1 MGHAWRARRRQG
13 ARASM
18 ERAHRAGLSWGS
30 GQTFGIVLGLAFG
43 PSMALAQSAA
53 APGGGNGSNGSSSG
67 SLATVQVEA
76 DRRTPLAIDEPTQ
89 TGSRLGLTPLETPA
103 SIEVLGGDTI
113 RARGD
118 VSVIDAA
125 TRATGITGSPG
136 PGNGGTAMAA
146 RGFSGHGSVMQ
157 LFDGTRLYA
166 GAGTVTFPFDTWSVD
181 RIEVLRGAASVMYGE
196 GAIGGAINVVPK
208 KPTRGPIQNQALVTL
223 GSDATRQVAF
233 GSGGAIDDKLSYR
246 FDISHRTTDGFMQ
259 RGEAESLAVGAAVR
273 LDVSP
278 QLQFTLSHDEGVQSP
293 QRYYGVPLIDGRLGS
308 QTLRQNYNL
317 DDAEIKYRDK
327 WTRLDAVWTPD
338 AAVTVRNQLYRLESK
353 RHWRNSE
360 TYTYSATT
368 RRVTRGDYLEI
379 GHDQEQVGNRTDATF
394 RHGLFGMANQ
404 VLVGFDV
411 NRIDFQHSNDSP
423 YGGRS
428 VVDPFAFNPGYYAS
442 PVAYTPRYRT
452 RTDTYAFFTEDKL
465 AFNDRW
471 SVVGSLRWDHAKV
484 ARTDLQSAANNL
496 GKTFEYATGRLGVV
510 YAPDAAQSFYAQVA
524 RAADPLTSL
533 ISTSATQVPFE
544 LSTGKQVEVGYKRQ
558 LADNRGAWTVAAY
571 RIEKNKLLS
580 RDATDP
586 TVTQQIGQ
594 QSSEGIEATLD
605 LALTPTLNLEA
616 NVAKLR
622 ARYDDFNEVVGG
634 KLVSRAGNTPSG
646 VPEEAANVWLN
657 WRFLPR
663 WEAALGVRYVGPRQV
678 DTANT
683 RKIGSYTVA
692 DASVSWQANASL
704 KLALRAY
711 NLADRRYPVSFS
723 NGGNQWL
730 LGRPRS
736 FELSALVDF

>member
-1 MGHAWRARRRQG
+1 MSQQQASPASDRGYVRAPHRAR
-13 ARASM
+13 
-18 ERAHRAGLSWGS
+18 LS
-30 GQTFGIVLGLAFG
+30 GISLALGLAFG
-43 PSMALAQSAA
+43 PSVVFAQAA
-53 APGGGNGSNGSSSG
+53 GNQ
-67 SLATVQVEA
+67 SLAPVQVEA
-76 DRRTPLAIDEPTQ
+76 DRHTRLAIDETTQ

-103 SIEVLGGDTI
+103 SIEVLSGDTI

-118 VSVIDAA
+118 VSVVEAA
-125 TRATGITGSPG
+125 TRATGITGSPA

-166 GAGTVTFPFDTWSVD
+166 GAGTVSFPFDTWSVD

-208 KPTRGPIQNQALVTL
+208 KPTRGPIQNEALITV

-233 GSGGAIDDKLSYR
+233 GSGGAINDKLSYR
-246 FDISHRTTDGFMQ
+246 FDISHRQTDGFMQ
-259 RGEAESLAVGAAVR
+259 RGQAESLAVGAAVR

-278 QLQFTLSHDEGVQSP
+278 RLQFTLSHDEGKQSP
-293 QRYYGVPLIDGRLGS
+293 QRYFGVPLIDGRLSS
-308 QTLRQNYNL
+308 QTVRQNYNL
-317 DDAEIKYRDK
+317 DDSEIKYHDK
-327 WTRLDAVWTPD
+327 WTRLDAQWTPND
-338 AAVTVRNQLYRLESK
+338 SVTVRNQLYRLESK
-353 RHWRNSE
+353 RHWRDSE
-360 TYTYSATT
+360 TYTYNATT

-379 GHDQEQVGNRTDATF
+379 GHDQEQIGNRTDATF
-394 RHGLFGMANQ
+394 KHGLFGMANQ

-411 NRIDFQHSNDSP
+411 NRIDFLGSSDTP

-428 VVDPFAFNPGYYAS
+428 VVDPFNFNPGTYAS
-442 PVAYTPRYRT
+442 PVAYLPRYKT
-452 RTDTYAFFTEDKL
+452 KTDTYAFFTEDKL
-465 AFNDRW
+465 AFNEQW
-471 SVVGSLRWDHAKV
+471 SVVGSLRWDHAKI
-484 ARTDLQSAANNL
+484 ARVDVQNAANNL

-510 YAPDAAQSFYAQVA
+510 YAPDASQSFYAQVA

-533 ISTSATQVPFE
+533 ISTSASQVPFD

-580 RDATDP
+580 RDASDP
-586 TVTQQIGQ
+586 TKTQQIGQ

-634 KLVSRAGNTPSG
+634 KLISRAGNTPTG
-646 VPEEAANVWLN
+646 VPQEAANLWLN
-657 WRFLPR
+657 WRFMPQ
-663 WEAALGVRYVGPRQV
+663 WEAAFGVRYVGARQV

-692 DASVSWQANASL
+692 DASVSWQASPTL

-736 FELSALVDF
+736 FELSALVNF

>member
-1 MGHAWRARRRQG
+1 MVRTTRAR
-13 ARASM
+13 
-18 ERAHRAGLSWGS
+18 HRAGRGAGAPLYSARFSRLSGLS
-30 GQTFGIVLGLAFG
+30 LGLGLAFG
-43 PSMALAQSAA
+43 PGIAFAQTEAN
-53 APGGGNGSNGSSSG
+53 GGGQ
-67 SLATVQVEA
+67 SLNPVRVEA
-76 DRRTPLAIDEPTQ
+76 DRHAPLAIDEPTS

-103 SIEVLGGDTI
+103 SIEVLTGDTI

-118 VSVIDAA
+118 VSVVDAA
-125 TRATGITGSPG
+125 TRATGITGSPA

-208 KPTRGPIQNQALVTL
+208 KPTRGPIQNEALLTL
-223 GSDATRQVAF
+223 GSDATRQAAF
-233 GSGGAIDDKLSYR
+233 GSGGAISDKLSYR

-278 QLQFTLSHDEGVQSP
+278 QLQFTLSHDEGRQTP
-293 QRYYGVPLIDGRLGS
+293 QRYYGVPLIDGRLSS

-327 WTRLDAVWTPD
+327 WTRLDAQWAPND
-338 AAVTVRNQLYRLESK
+338 AVTVRNQLYRLESK

-360 TYTYSATT
+360 TYTFNATT

-379 GHDQEQVGNRTDATF
+379 GHDQEQIGNRTDATL
-394 RHGLFGMANQ
+394 RHSVFGLANQ

-428 VVDPFAFNPGYYAS
+428 VIDPFVFNPGYYAS

-452 RTDTYAFFTEDKL
+452 KTDTYAFFTEDKL
-465 AFNDRW
+465 AFNEQW

-484 ARTDLQSAANNL
+484 ARTDLQNAANNL

-510 YAPDAAQSFYAQVA
+510 YAPDATQSFYAQVA

-558 LADNRGAWTVAAY
+558 LADSRGAWTVAAY

-580 RDATDP
+580 RDASDP
-586 TVTQQIGQ
+586 TKTQQIGQ

-605 LALTPTLNLEA
+605 LALTSTLNLEA
-616 NVAKLR
+616 NIAKLR
-622 ARYDDFNEVVGG
+622 ARYDDFNEVVSGG
-634 KLVSRAGNTPSG
+634 LVSRAGNTPTG
-646 VPEEAANVWLN
+646 VPEEAANLWLS
-657 WRFLPR
+657 WRFLPQ
-663 WEAALGVRYVGPRQV
+663 WEAAFGVRYVGPRQV

-683 RKIGSYTVA
+683 RKVGSYTVA
-692 DASVSWQANASL
+692 DASVSWQANPSL

-736 FELSALVDF
+736 FELSALVNF

>member
-1 MGHAWRARRRQG
+1 MGRTTQAR
-13 ARASM
+13 
-18 ERAHRAGLSWGS
+18 HRAGRGAQLHRARLSHIS
-30 GQTFGIVLGLAFG
+30 GISLGLGLGLAFAPG
-43 PSMALAQSAA
+43 ASFAQTEATGAQSLN
-53 APGGGNGSNGSSSG
+53 P
-67 SLATVQVEA
+67 VRVEA
-76 DRRTPLAIDEPTQ
+76 DRHAPLAIDEPTA

-103 SIEVLGGDTI
+103 SIEVLTGDTI

-118 VSVIDAA
+118 VSVVDAA
-125 TRATGITGSPG
+125 TRATGITGSPA

-146 RGFSGHGSVMQ
+146 RGFTGHGSVMQ

-208 KPTRGPIQNQALVTL
+208 KPTRGPIQNEALVTL

-233 GSGGAIDDKLSYR
+233 GSGGAINDKLSYR
-246 FDISHRTTDGFMQ
+246 FDISHRATDGFMQ

-278 QLQFTLSHDEGVQSP
+278 QLQFTLSHDEGRQTP

-327 WTRLDAVWTPD
+327 WTRLDAQWTPND
-338 AAVTVRNQLYRLESK
+338 AVTVRNQLYRLESK

-360 TYTYSATT
+360 TYTFNATT

-379 GHDQEQVGNRTDATF
+379 GHDQEQVGNRTDVTVKH
-394 RHGLFGMANQ
+394 RLFGLANQ
-404 VLVGFDV
+404 VLAGFDV
-411 NRIDFQHSNDSP
+411 NRIDFLNTSDTP
-423 YGGRS
+423 FGGRS
-428 VVDPFAFNPGYYAS
+428 VVDPFTFNPGYYAS
-442 PVAYTPRYRT
+442 PVAYLPRYKT
-452 RTDTYAFFTEDKL
+452 KTDTYAFFTEDKL
-465 AFNDRW
+465 AFNEQW

-484 ARTDLQSAANNL
+484 ARADLQNAANSL

-510 YAPDAAQSFYAQVA
+510 YAPDATQSFYAQVA

-544 LSTGKQVEVGYKRQ
+544 LSTGRQVEVGYKRQ
-558 LADNRGAWTVAAY
+558 LADSRSAWTVAAY

-580 RDATDP
+580 RDANDP
-586 TVTQQIGQ
+586 SKTQQVGQ

-622 ARYDDFNEVVGG
+622 ARYDDFNEVVNGR
-634 KLVSRAGNTPSG
+634 LVSRAGNTPTG
-646 VPEEAANVWLN
+646 VPEEAANLWLG
-657 WRFLPR
+657 WRFRPQ
-663 WEAALGVRYVGPRQV
+663 WEAAFGVRYVGPRQV

-692 DASVSWQANASL
+692 DASVSWQASPSL

-711 NLADRRYPVSFS
+711 NLADRKYPVSFS
-723 NGGNQWL
+723 NSGNQWL

-736 FELSALVDF
+736 FELSALVNF

>member
-1 MGHAWRARRRQG
+1 MGHASPARDSRG
-13 ARASM
+13 APLCWARLS
-18 ERAHRAGLSWGS
+18 GLSLGLGLVFGPSAVLAQSSGETANGS
-30 GQTFGIVLGLAFG
+30 GQ
-43 PSMALAQSAA
+43 
-53 APGGGNGSNGSSSG
+53 
-67 SLATVQVEA
+67 SLKPVQVEA
-76 DRRTPLAIDEPTQ
+76 ERHTPLAIDEPSH

-103 SIEVLGGDTI
+103 SIEVLTGDTI

-181 RIEVLRGAASVMYGE
+181 RIEVLRGAASVMFGE

-208 KPTRGPIQNQALVTL
+208 KPTRGPIQNEALVTM

-233 GSGGAIDDKLSYR
+233 GSGGAINDKLSYR
-246 FDISHRTTDGFMQ
+246 FDISHRKTDGFMQ
-259 RGEAESLAVGAAVR
+259 RGQAESLAVGAAVR

-278 QLQFTLSHDEGVQSP
+278 QLQFTLSHDEGRQSP
-293 QRYYGVPLIDGRLGS
+293 QRYFGVPLIDGRLSS
-308 QTLRQNYNL
+308 QTLRQNYNV
-317 DDAEIKYRDK
+317 DDAEVKYRDK
-327 WTRLDAVWTPD
+327 WTRLDAQWTPND
-338 AAVTVRNQLYRLESK
+338 AVTVRNQLYRLESK
-353 RHWRNSE
+353 RHWRDSE
-360 TYTYSATT
+360 TYTYNATT

-379 GHDQEQVGNRTDATF
+379 GHDQEQIGNRTDATF
-394 RHGLFGMANQ
+394 KHSLFGLANQ
-404 VLVGFDV
+404 VLVGFDA
-411 NRIDFQHSNDSP
+411 NHINFQHSNDSP

-428 VVDPFAFNPGYYAS
+428 VVDPFVFNPGYYVS

-452 RTDTYAFFTEDKL
+452 KTDTYAFFTEDKL
-465 AFNDRW
+465 AFNEQW

-484 ARTDLQSAANNL
+484 ARTDLQNAANNL

-510 YAPDAAQSFYAQVA
+510 YAPDASQSFYAQVA

-533 ISTSATQVPFE
+533 ITTSATQVPFE
-544 LSTGKQVEVGYKRQ
+544 LSTGRQVEVGYKRL

-571 RIEKNKLLS
+571 RIEKTKLLS

-586 TVTQQIGQ
+586 TITQQIGK

-605 LALTPTLNLEA
+605 LALTSTLRLEA

-622 ARYDDFNEVVGG
+622 ARYDDFNEVVSGR
-634 KLVSRAGNTPSG
+634 LVSRAGNTPTG
-646 VPEEAANVWLN
+646 VPEEAANLWLN
-657 WRFLPR
+657 WRFLPQ
-663 WEAALGVRYVGPRQV
+663 WEADFGVRYVGPRQV
-678 DTANT
+678 DTANS

-692 DASVSWQANASL
+692 DAGVSWQANPSL
-704 KLALRAY
+704 KFALRAY
-711 NLADRRYPVSFS
+711 NLADRRYAVSFS

-736 FELSALVDF
+736 FELSALVNF

>member
-1 MGHAWRARRRQG
+1 MNQLQASPARGRAGVPRRAR
-13 ARASM
+13 
-18 ERAHRAGLSWGS
+18 LS
-30 GQTFGIVLGLAFG
+30 GISLALGLAFG
-43 PSMALAQSAA
+43 PSVAFAQAA
-53 APGGGNGSNGSSSG
+53 GNQ
-67 SLATVQVEA
+67 SLTPVQVEA
-76 DRRTPLAIDEPTQ
+76 DRHTRLAIDETTQ

-103 SIEVLGGDTI
+103 SIEVLNGDTI

-118 VSVIDAA
+118 VSVVEAA
-125 TRATGITGSPG
+125 TRATGITGAPA
-136 PGNGGTAMAA
+136 PGNGGSAMAA
-146 RGFSGHGSVMQ
+146 RGFTGHGSVMQ
-157 LFDGTRLYA
+157 LFDGTRMYA
-166 GAGTVTFPFDTWSVD
+166 GAGTVSFPFDTWSVD

-208 KPTRGPIQNQALVTL
+208 KPTRGPIQNQALLTL

-233 GSGGAIDDKLSYR
+233 GSGGAINDKLSYR
-246 FDISHRTTDGFMQ
+246 FDISHRQTDGFMQ
-259 RGEAESLAVGAAVR
+259 RGQAESLAVGAAVR

-278 QLQFTLSHDEGVQSP
+278 QLQFTLSHDEGKQSP
-293 QRYYGVPLIDGRLGS
+293 QRYFGVPLIDGRLSS
-308 QTLRQNYNL
+308 QTVRQNYNL
-317 DDAEIKYRDK
+317 DDSEIKYHDK
-327 WTRLDAVWTPD
+327 WTRLDAQWTPND
-338 AAVTVRNQLYRLESK
+338 SVTVRNQLYRLESK
-353 RHWRNSE
+353 RHWRDSE
-360 TYTYSATT
+360 TYTYNATT

-379 GHDQEQVGNRTDATF
+379 GHDQEQIGNRTDATF

-411 NRIDFQHSNDSP
+411 NRIDFLNSSDTP

-428 VVDPFAFNPGYYAS
+428 VVDPFNFNPGYYAS
-442 PVAYTPRYRT
+442 PVAYLPRYKT
-452 RTDTYAFFTEDKL
+452 RTNTYAFFAEDKL
-465 AFNDRW
+465 AFNQQW
-471 SVVGSLRWDHAKV
+471 SLVGSLRWDHAKI
-484 ARTDLQSAANNL
+484 ARVDMQNAANNL

-510 YAPDAAQSFYAQVA
+510 YAPDASQSFYAQVA

-580 RDATDP
+580 RDANDP
-586 TVTQQIGQ
+586 SKTQQVGQ

-622 ARYDDFNEVVGG
+622 ARYDDFNEVVSG
-634 KLVSRAGNTPSG
+634 KLVSRAGNTPFG
-646 VPEEAANVWLN
+646 VPEEAANLWLN
-657 WRFLPR
+657 WRFLPK
-663 WEAALGVRYVGPRQV
+663 WEAAFGVRYVGPRQV
-678 DTANT
+678 DAANT

-692 DASVSWQANASL
+692 DASVSWQANPTL

-711 NLADRRYPVSFS
+711 NLADRRYPLSFS
-723 NGGNQWL
+723 NSGNQWL

>member
-1 MGHAWRARRRQG
+1 MGHASPARDRTG
-13 ARASM
+13 APLRWARLS
-18 ERAHRAGLSWGS
+18 GLS
-30 GQTFGIVLGLAFG
+30 LGLGLVFG
-43 PSMALAQSAA
+43 PSAVFAQASGEAA
-53 APGGGNGSNGSSSG
+53 SSSNQ
-67 SLATVQVEA
+67 SLKPVQVEA
-76 DRRTPLAIDEPTQ
+76 ERHTPLAIDEPSH

-103 SIEVLGGDTI
+103 SIEVLTGDTI

-125 TRATGITGSPG
+125 TRATGITGTPG
-136 PGNGGTAMAA
+136 PGNGGTAMVA

-208 KPTRGPIQNQALVTL
+208 KPTRGPIQNEALVTM

-233 GSGGAIDDKLSYR
+233 GSGGAINDKLSYR
-246 FDISHRTTDGFMQ
+246 FDISHRQTDGFMQ
-259 RGEAESLAVGAAVR
+259 RGQAESLAVGAAVR

-278 QLQFTLSHDEGVQSP
+278 QLQFTLSHDEGRQSP
-293 QRYYGVPLIDGRLGS
+293 QRYFGVPLIDGRLSS
-308 QTLRQNYNL
+308 QTLRQNYNV
-317 DDAEIKYRDK
+317 DDSEIKYRDK
-327 WTRLDAVWTPD
+327 WTRLDAQWTPNSS
-338 AAVTVRNQLYRLESK
+338 VTVRNQLYRLESK
-353 RHWRNSE
+353 RHWRDSE
-360 TYTYSATT
+360 TYTYNATT

-379 GHDQEQVGNRTDATF
+379 GHDQEQIGNRTDATF
-394 RHGLFGMANQ
+394 KHSLFGLANQ
-404 VLVGFDV
+404 VLVGFDA
-411 NRIDFQHSNDSP
+411 NHINFQHSNDSP

-428 VVDPFAFNPGYYAS
+428 VVDPFVFNPGYYVS

-452 RTDTYAFFTEDKL
+452 KTDTYAFFTEDKL
-465 AFNDRW
+465 AFNEQW

-484 ARTDLQSAANNL
+484 ARTDLQNAANNL

-510 YAPDAAQSFYAQVA
+510 YAPDASQSFYAQVA

-533 ISTSATQVPFE
+533 ITTSATQVPFE
-544 LSTGKQVEVGYKRQ
+544 LSTGRQVEVGYKRQ

-571 RIEKNKLLS
+571 RIEKTKLLS

-586 TVTQQIGQ
+586 TISQQIGK

-605 LALTPTLNLEA
+605 LALTSTLRLEA

-622 ARYDDFNEVVGG
+622 ARYDDFNEVVSGR
-634 KLVSRAGNTPSG
+634 LVSRAGNTPTG
-646 VPEEAANVWLN
+646 MPEEAANLWLN
-657 WRFLPR
+657 WRFLPQ
-663 WEAALGVRYVGPRQV
+663 WEADFGVRYVGPRQV
-678 DTANT
+678 DTANS

-692 DASVSWQANASL
+692 DAGVSWQASPSL

-711 NLADRRYPVSFS
+711 NLADRRYAVSFS

-736 FELSALVDF
+736 FELSALVNF

>member
-1 MGHAWRARRRQG
+1 MSRQASPSRDRTG
-13 ARASM
+13 APQRV
-18 ERAHRAGLSWGS
+18 RLS
-30 GQTFGIVLGLAFG
+30 GISLGLGLALG
-43 PSMALAQSAA
+43 PAAALAQAD
-53 APGGGNGSNGSSSG
+53 GSQ
-67 SLATVQVEA
+67 SLAPVQVEA
-76 DRRTPLAIDEPTQ
+76 DRHTRLAIDETTQ

-103 SIEVLGGDTI
+103 SIEVLDGDTI

-146 RGFSGHGSVMQ
+146 RGFLGHGSVMQ

-181 RIEVLRGAASVMYGE
+181 RIEILRGAASVMYGE
-196 GAIGGAINVVPK
+196 GAIGGAINVVPR
-208 KPTRGPIQNQALVTL
+208 KPTRGPIQNQALLTT

-233 GSGGAIDDKLSYR
+233 GSGGAINDRLSYR
-246 FDISHRTTDGFMQ
+246 FDISHRQTDGFMQ
-259 RGEAESLAVGAAVR
+259 RGQAESLAVGAAVR

-278 QLQFTLSHDEGVQSP
+278 QLQFTLSHDEGRQSP
-293 QRYYGVPLIDGRLGS
+293 QRYYGVPLIDGRLSS

-317 DDAEIKYRDK
+317 DDSEIKYRDK
-327 WTRLDAVWTPD
+327 WTRLDAQWTPND
-338 AAVTVRNQLYRLESK
+338 SVTVRNQLYRLESK

-379 GHDQEQVGNRTDATF
+379 GHDQEQIGNRTDATF
-394 RHGLFGMANQ
+394 KHGLFGLANQ

-411 NRIDFQHSNDSP
+411 NRIDFQHTNDSP
-423 YGGRS
+423 YGGQS
-428 VVDPFAFNPGYYAS
+428 VVDPFVFNPGYYVS

-465 AFNDRW
+465 AFDDQW
-471 SVVGSLRWDHAKV
+471 SVVGSLRWDHAKI
-484 ARTDLQSAANNL
+484 ARADLQNAANNL

-510 YAPDAAQSFYAQVA
+510 YAPDASQSFYAQVA

-544 LSTGKQVEVGYKRQ
+544 LSTGRQVEVGYKRQ
-558 LADNRGAWTVAAY
+558 FADNRGAWTVGAY

-580 RDATDP
+580 RDASDP
-586 TVTQQIGQ
+586 GKTQQIGR

-605 LALTPTLNLEA
+605 MALTPTLDLEA
-616 NVAKLR
+616 NIARLR

-634 KLVSRAGNTPSG
+634 KLISRAGNTPSG
-646 VPEEAANVWLN
+646 VPEQTANLWLN
-657 WRFLPR
+657 WRFLPQ
-663 WEAALGVRYVGPRQV
+663 WEAAFGVRHVGPRQV
-678 DTANT
+678 DAANS

-692 DASVSWQANASL
+692 DASLSWQANRSL

-711 NLADRRYPVSFS
+711 NLADRRYAVSFS

>member
-1 MGHAWRARRRQG
+1 MGQQASPARDGMGTPLRW
-13 ARASM
+13 ARLS
-18 ERAHRAGLSWGS
+18 GLSLG
-30 GQTFGIVLGLAFG
+30 LGLAFG
-43 PSMALAQSAA
+43 PSAVFAQSPDEAA
-53 APGGGNGSNGSSSG
+53 GGGQ
-67 SLATVQVEA
+67 SLKPVQVEA
-76 DRRTPLAIDEPTQ
+76 ERHTPLAIDEPSQ

-103 SIEVLGGDTI
+103 SIEVLTGDTI

-181 RIEVLRGAASVMYGE
+181 RVEVLRGAASVMYGE

-208 KPTRGPIQNQALVTL
+208 KPTRGPIRNEALITL

-233 GSGGAIDDKLSYR
+233 GSGGAINDRLSYR
-246 FDISHRTTDGFMQ
+246 FDISHRATDGFMQ

-278 QLQFTLSHDEGVQSP
+278 QLQFTLSHDEGSQSP

-308 QTLRQNYNL
+308 QTLRQNYNV

-327 WTRLDAVWTPD
+327 WTRLDAQWAPND
-338 AAVTVRNQLYRLESK
+338 AVTVRNQLYRLESK

-360 TYTYSATT
+360 TYTYNATT

-379 GHDQEQVGNRTDATF
+379 GHDQEQIGNRTDATF
-394 RHGLFGMANQ
+394 RHGLFGLANQ

-411 NRIDFQHSNDSP
+411 NRIDFLRSSDAP

-428 VVDPFAFNPGYYAS
+428 VVDPFVFNPGYYAS
-442 PVAYTPRYRT
+442 PVAYLSDYETKT
-452 RTDTYAFFTEDKL
+452 STHAVFAEDKL
-465 AFNDRW
+465 AFNEQW
-471 SVVGSLRWDHAKV
+471 SVVGSLRWDHAKI
-484 ARTDLQSAANNL
+484 ARTDLRNAANNFNR
-496 GKTFEYATGRLGVV
+496 TFVYATGRLGVV
-510 YAPDAAQSFYAQVA
+510 YAPDASQSFYAQVA
-524 RAADPLTSL
+524 RAADPLGSL
-533 ISTSATQVPFE
+533 VTTSASQAAFD
-544 LSTGKQVEVGYKRQ
+544 LSTGRQVEVGYKRQ

-571 RIEKNKLLS
+571 RIEKSKLLS

-586 TVTQQIGQ
+586 TLTQQIGK

-605 LALTPTLNLEA
+605 LALTSTLRLEA
-616 NVAKLR
+616 NIAKLR
-622 ARYDDFNEVVGG
+622 ARYDDFNELVGQS
-634 KLVSRAGNTPSG
+634 LVSRAGNTPTG
-646 VPEEAANVWLN
+646 VPEEAANLWLD
-657 WRFLPR
+657 WRFLPH
-663 WEAALGVRYVGPRQV
+663 WEAGFGVRYVGPRQA
-678 DTANT
+678 DSANS

-692 DASVSWQANASL
+692 DASVSWQANPSL

-736 FELSALVDF
+736 FELSALVNF

>member
-1 MGHAWRARRRQG
+1 MGQQASPARDCMGTPLRW
-13 ARASM
+13 AR
-18 ERAHRAGLSWGS
+18 LSGFS
-30 GQTFGIVLGLAFG
+30 LGLGLAFG
-43 PSMALAQSAA
+43 PSAGFAQSPDEAA
-53 APGGGNGSNGSSSG
+53 GSGHG
-67 SLATVQVEA
+67 LRPVQVEA
-76 DRRTPLAIDEPTQ
+76 ERHTPLAIDEPSY
-89 TGSRLGLTPLETPA
+89 TGSRLGLSPLETPA
-103 SIEVLGGDTI
+103 SIEVLTGDTI

-196 GAIGGAINVVPK
+196 GAIGGAINVVPR
-208 KPTRGPIQNQALVTL
+208 KPTRGPIRNEALVTL

-233 GSGGAIDDKLSYR
+233 GSGGAIDDRLSYR
-246 FDISHRTTDGFMQ
+246 FDISHRATDGFMQ

-278 QLQFTLSHDEGVQSP
+278 QLQFTLSHDEGSQSP

-308 QTLRQNYNL
+308 QTLRQNYNV

-327 WTRLDAVWTPD
+327 WTRLDAQWTPND
-338 AAVTVRNQLYRLESK
+338 AVTVRNQLYRLESK

-360 TYTYSATT
+360 TYTYNAAT

-379 GHDQEQVGNRTDATF
+379 GHDQEQIGNRTDATF
-394 RHGLFGMANQ
+394 RHGLFGLANQ
-404 VLVGFDV
+404 VLVGFDA
-411 NRIDFQHSNDSP
+411 NRIDFMHTNDSP

-428 VVDPFAFNPGYYAS
+428 VVDPFVFNPGYYAS
-442 PVAYTPRYRT
+442 PVAYTPRYKT
-452 RTDTYAFFTEDKL
+452 RTSTYAFFAEDKL
-465 AFNDRW
+465 AFNQQW
-471 SVVGSLRWDHAKV
+471 SVVGSLRWDHAKI
-484 ARTDLQSAANNL
+484 ARTDLLNAANSF

-510 YAPDAAQSFYAQVA
+510 YAPDVSQSFYAQVA
-524 RAADPLTSL
+524 RAADPLGSL
-533 ISTSATQVPFE
+533 VTTSTSQAAFD
-544 LSTGKQVEVGYKRQ
+544 LSTGRQVEVGYKRQ

-571 RIEKNKLLS
+571 RIEKSKLLS

-586 TVTQQIGQ
+586 TITQQIGK
-594 QSSEGIEATLD
+594 QSSEGVEATLD
-605 LALTPTLNLEA
+605 LALTSTLRLEA

-622 ARYDDFNEVVGG
+622 ARYDDFNELVGQS
-634 KLVSRAGNTPSG
+634 LVSRTGNTPTG
-646 VPEEAANVWLN
+646 VPEEAANLWLN
-657 WRFLPR
+657 WRFMPQ
-663 WEAALGVRYVGPRQV
+663 WEAEFGVRYVGPRQA
-678 DTANT
+678 DTANS

-692 DASVSWQANASL
+692 DAGVSWQANPSL

-736 FELSALVDF
+736 FELSALVNF

>member
-1 MGHAWRARRRQG
+1 MGAPLQWVRL
-13 ARASM
+13 S
-18 ERAHRAGLSWGS
+18 GLSLG
-30 GQTFGIVLGLAFG
+30 LGLAFG
-43 PSMALAQSAA
+43 PTVALAQST
-53 APGGGNGSNGSSSG
+53 GTTNDN
-67 SLATVQVEA
+67 SLAPVQVEA
-76 DRRTPLAIDEPTQ
+76 SRHTPLAIDEPSH

-103 SIEVLGGDTI
+103 SIEVLTGDTI

-118 VSVIDAA
+118 VSVVEAA

-181 RIEVLRGAASVMYGE
+181 RIEVLRGAASVMFGE

-208 KPTRGPIQNQALVTL
+208 KPTRGPIENEALVTV

-233 GSGGAIDDKLSYR
+233 GSGGAINDKLSYR
-246 FDISHRTTDGFMQ
+246 FDISHRKTNGFMA

-278 QLQFTLSHDEGVQSP
+278 QLQFTLSHDEGRQSP
-293 QRYYGVPLIDGRLGS
+293 QRYYGVPLINGVLDNRN
-308 QTLRQNYNL
+308 REQNYNL
-317 DDAEIKYRDK
+317 DDSEIKYRDR
-327 WTRLDAVWTPD
+327 WTRLDAQWTPD
-338 AAVTVRNQLYRLESK
+338 SAVTVRNQLYRLDSK

-360 TYTYSATT
+360 TYTYNATT

-379 GHDQEQVGNRTDATF
+379 GHDQEQIGNRTDATF
-394 RHGLFGMANQ
+394 RHTLFGLANQ

-411 NRIDFQHSNDSP
+411 NRIDFTHTNDSP

-428 VVDPFAFNPGYYAS
+428 VVDPFAFDPGYYAS
-442 PVAYTPRYRT
+442 PVAYTPRYKT
-452 RTDTYAFFTEDKL
+452 KTSTYAFFTEDKL
-465 AFNDRW
+465 AFNEQW
-471 SVVGSLRWDHAKV
+471 SVVGSLRWDHAKI
-484 ARTDLQSAANNL
+484 ARADLQNAANNFQ
-496 GKTFEYATGRLGVV
+496 KTFVYGTGRLGVV
-510 YAPDAAQSFYAQVA
+510 YAPDASQSFYAQVA
-524 RAADPLTSL
+524 RAADPLGSLVTTS
-533 ISTSATQVPFE
+533 STQAGFD

-558 LADNRGAWTVAAY
+558 LADGRGAWTVAAY

-580 RDATDP
+580 RSANDP
-586 TVTQQIGQ
+586 TVTQQVGK

-605 LALTPTLNLEA
+605 LALTSTLRLEA
-616 NVAKLR
+616 NIAKLR
-622 ARYDDFNEVVGG
+622 ARYDDFNEIVG
-634 KLVSRAGNTPSG
+634 KSLVSRAGNTPFG
-646 VPEEAANVWLN
+646 VPEEAANLWLN
-657 WRFLPR
+657 WRFLPQ
-663 WEAALGVRYVGPRQV
+663 WEAEFGVRHVGPRQI
-678 DTANT
+678 DAANS

-692 DASVSWQANASL
+692 DAGVSWQANRSL

-711 NLADRRYPVSFS
+711 NLANRKYAVSFS
-723 NGGNQWL
+723 NNGNQWL

-736 FELSALVDF
+736 VELSALVNF

>member
-1 MGHAWRARRRQG
+1 MSHASPKRDCRGASPKRLRRRP
-13 ARASM
+13 RLP
-18 ERAHRAGLSWGS
+18 GLSSLSGISLGWGLALGPCAAVFAQAS
-30 GQTFGIVLGLAFG
+30 DGQTLRAIQVD
-43 PSMALAQSAA
+43 AQ
-53 APGGGNGSNGSSSG
+53 
-67 SLATVQVEA
+67 
-76 DRRTPLAIDEPTQ
+76 RHTPMAIDEPTQ

-103 SIEVLGGDTI
+103 SVEVLTGDTI

-118 VSVIDAA
+118 VSVVDAV

-136 PGNGGTAMAA
+136 PGNGGTALVA
-146 RGFSGHGSVMQ
+146 RGFLGHGSVMQ

-166 GAGTVTFPFDTWSVD
+166 GAGTVTFPFDTWSAD

-196 GAIGGAINVVPK
+196 GAIGGAINVVPR
-208 KPTRGPIQNQALVTL
+208 KPTRGPIRNEALLTL

-233 GSGGAIDDKLSYR
+233 GSGGAIDDRLSYR
-246 FDISHRTTDGFMQ
+246 FDISQRNTDGFMQ
-259 RGEAESLAVGAAVR
+259 RGEAESLAVSAAVR

-278 QLQFTLSHDEGVQSP
+278 QLQFTLSHDEGRQSP
-293 QRYYGVPLIDGRLGS
+293 PRYYGVPLIDGRLSS
-308 QTLRQNYNL
+308 QTLRQNYDV

-327 WTRLDAVWTPD
+327 WTRLDTLWTPSD
-338 AAVTVRNQLYRLESK
+338 AVTVRNQLYRLESK

-360 TYTYSATT
+360 TYTYSPAT

-379 GHDQEQVGNRTDATF
+379 GHDQEQIGNRTDATF
-394 RHGLFGMANQ
+394 RHRPFGLANQ

-411 NRIDFQHSNDSP
+411 NRIDFTHTNDSP

-428 VVDPFAFNPGYYAS
+428 VVDPFVFSPGYYAS

-452 RTDTYAFFTEDKL
+452 KTSTYAFFAEDKL
-465 AFNDRW
+465 AFDEQW

-484 ARTDLQSAANNL
+484 ARTDLQNAANSF

-510 YAPDAAQSFYAQVA
+510 YAPDASQSFYAQVA
-524 RAADPLTSL
+524 RAADPLGSL
-533 ISTSATQVPFE
+533 VTTSASQAAFD
-544 LSTGKQVEVGYKRQ
+544 LSTGRQVEVGYKRQ

-571 RIEKNKLLS
+571 RIDKNKLLS
-580 RDATDP
+580 RDAIDP
-586 TVTQQIGQ
+586 TVTQQVGK

-605 LALTPTLNLEA
+605 LALSSTLRLEA

-634 KLVSRAGNTPSG
+634 RLVSRAGNTPTG
-646 VPEEAANVWLN
+646 VPEEAANLWLT
-657 WRFLPR
+657 WRFLPQ
-663 WEAALGVRYVGPRQV
+663 WQADVGLRYVGPRQI
-678 DTANT
+678 DAANSRT
-683 RKIGSYTVA
+683 IGSYTVA
-692 DASVSWQANASL
+692 DAGVSWQANPSL
-704 KLALRAY
+704 RLALRAY

-736 FELSALVDF
+736 FELSALVSF